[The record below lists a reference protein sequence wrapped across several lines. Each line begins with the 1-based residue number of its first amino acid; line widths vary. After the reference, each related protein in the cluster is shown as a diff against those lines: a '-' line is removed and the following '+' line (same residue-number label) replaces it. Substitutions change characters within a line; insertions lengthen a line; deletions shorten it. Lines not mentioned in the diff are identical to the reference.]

1 MQQHFRR
8 GSENAALPP
17 ATPRTPVQAFPELMT
32 KCHIGIKIQPFCMT
46 ATASPSGRFRQ
57 LKQGRR
63 VENYQLSELWKTA
76 FAPQDDGLDRQRNR
90 LIEAFTEFR
99 KNVATLVSHIHK
111 DMPSLTVH
119 DITHIDALWLT
130 ASEITGPDY
139 PLNPAEAFVLG
150 GAFLLHDA
158 AHCVAAYPGG
168 VEEIVSLPE
177 WAVYC
182 NTLKID
188 PATLQRGSPEFQ
200 KVLFEVL
207 RALHPKQARS
217 LAHKSW
223 TIAGDDSA
231 LFLLPNAELR
241 RAYGDVIGL
250 VAESHWHHPH
260 QLELLHPQKITP
272 AACLQPA
279 LWTVDVLKLALILR
293 TADAA
298 HIDAQRAPRFLQA
311 LTRPTG
317 LSLEHWR
324 FQSRLNSVKRDAD
337 PQRKELC
344 LSGSPFPLEEQ
355 TAWWLAFDAAKMID
369 SELRASERLQLD
381 YNRPLFAVRS
391 VAHLHSTESFAV
403 NVPTTGWHPI
413 DTSLKISNISKIVE
427 QFGGQRL
434 YGDDPSAA
442 LRELIQNA
450 RDAVN
455 ACRSLGGLGEEEGEI
470 EVCVQSTAEGDWLHV
485 TDTGIGMSRYV
496 LTEVLLDFGKSLWKS
511 AELRGEWQRLI
522 TSDFEAVGRFGIGFF
537 SVFMLGSRILLTTRR
552 YEVKD
557 NESCQWVLDFA
568 NDHHARPTLRAPH
581 EDERL
586 HRHGTRVS
594 VLLRSGEL
602 KRLLTSKINYNKS
615 VTLTLADKCASLA
628 PSLDIHLYCKFQG
641 SRTRAVRANDWLELD
656 EITLLSRVNPGLV
669 DVSPCIENY
678 TPLKFIKNTAGEII
692 GRIGLDL
699 SPYYRPDGLTSAGVY
714 RGILTGTIPGLLGIL
729 NTFQQD
735 DLARNTATPALTAQ
749 EFHKWV
755 NDHIDEYSSLST
767 LDLEQFAILARLG
780 VDKEK
785 IKIGA
790 VSGSDI
796 SYVDFL
802 TLCAKT
808 ETIALHVGRID
819 PEDHDDVSAKKFYE
833 KYIPQDF
840 VIETEGALPVHWLD
854 LSELSEPRQPRSTVE
869 IIEYAIT
876 QSWGKFTASK
886 NEKYKVA
893 TVFGHDIIRNCIVY
907 RKK

>member
-1 MQQHFRR
+1 M
-8 GSENAALPP
+8 
-17 ATPRTPVQAFPELMT
+17 
-32 KCHIGIKIQPFCMT
+32 
-46 ATASPSGRFRQ
+46 
-57 LKQGRR
+57 
-63 VENYQLSELWKTA
+63 ENYQLSELWKTA

-99 KNVATLVSHIHK
+99 NNVATLVSHIHK

-182 NTLKID
+182 STLKID

-207 RALHPKQARS
+207 RALHPKQARN

-355 TAWWLAFDAAKMID
+355 SAWWLAFDAAKMID
-369 SELRASERLQLD
+369 SELRASERLLLD

-511 AELRGEWQRLI
+511 EELMGEWERLI
-522 TSDFEAVGRFGIGFF
+522 SCDFEAVGRFGIGFF
-537 SVFMLGSRILLTTRR
+537 AVFMLGARVILTTRR
-552 YEVKD
+552 YEPKE
-557 NESCQWVLDFA
+557 NERSQWVLDFTRK
-568 NDHHARPTLRAPH
+568 HQSRPTLRAPT
-581 EDERL
+581 ELEALR
-586 HRHGTRVS
+586 RHGTRVS
-594 VLLRSGEL
+594 VLLHPGKLST
-602 KRLLTSKINYNKS
+602 LLTTSTGYRESLSIS
-615 VTLTLADKCASLA
+615 LVEKCASLA
-628 PSLDIHLYCKFQG
+628 PALDINCYCKNG
-641 SRTRAVRANDWLELD
+641 NIRVKAIRANDWLEMDDL
-656 EITLLSRVNPGLV
+656 TLLKRINPGMV
-669 DVSPCIENY
+669 DATSYPKNV
-678 TPLKFIKNTAGEII
+678 TPLQLIKNSLGETI

-699 SPYYRPDGLTSAGVY
+699 TDSFRAQDRLSAGVH
-714 RGILTGTIPGLLGIL
+714 RGVLTGSISGIIGILKS
-729 NTFQQD
+729 QAQE
-735 DLARNTATPALTAQ
+735 DLARKTSFPDLTAE
-749 EFHKWV
+749 EFDKWLCT
-755 NDHIDEYSSLST
+755 HIETHLPCSAFN
-767 LDLEQFAILARLG
+767 LEQYAALARLG
-780 VDKEK
+780 VKKEVL
-785 IKIGA
+785 KIGLINNEEITY
-790 VSGSDI
+790 D
-796 SYVDFL
+796 DFVA
-802 TLCAKT
+802 LCSTT
-808 ETIALHVGRID
+808 ETIAVHLGTIYPADEDNVTANAFYNSYV
-819 PEDHDDVSAKKFYE
+819 PE
-833 KYIPQDF
+833 DF
-840 VIETEGALPVHWLD
+840 VIEAQSAPYLLWLN
-854 LSELSEPRQPRSTVE
+854 LLEPGRSSPTNSIGGIIEQAITQVWGSYELSEE
-869 IIEYAIT
+869 ED
-876 QSWGKFTASK
+876 
-886 NEKYKVA
+886 YKVA
-893 TVFGHDIIRNCIVY
+893 SVLGHDIIRECRVY
-907 RKK
+907 RKG

>member
-1 MQQHFRR
+1 M
-8 GSENAALPP
+8 
-17 ATPRTPVQAFPELMT
+17 
-32 KCHIGIKIQPFCMT
+32 
-46 ATASPSGRFRQ
+46 
-57 LKQGRR
+57 
-63 VENYQLSELWKTA
+63 ENYQLSELWKTA

-99 KNVATLVSHIHK
+99 NNVATLVSHIHK

-168 VEEIVSLPE
+168 VEKIVSLPE

-182 NTLKID
+182 STLKID

-355 TAWWLAFDAAKMID
+355 SAWWLAFDAAKMID

-511 AELRGEWQRLI
+511 EELMGEWERLI
-522 TSDFEAVGRFGIGFF
+522 RTDFEAVGRFGIGFF
-537 SVFMLGSRILLTTRR
+537 AVFMLGSRVMVNTRR
-552 YEVKD
+552 YETQEND
-557 NESCQWVLDFA
+557 DPQWILEFA
-568 NDHHARPTLRAPH
+568 NNHAARPTLRVPS
-581 EDERL
+581 ENEKLR
-586 HRHGTRVS
+586 RHGTRVS
-594 VLLRSGEL
+594 VLLDAGKLEQ
-602 KRLLTSKINYNKS
+602 LLTVSVSYNETS
-615 VTLTLADKCASLA
+615 PITLQERCASLA
-628 PSLDIHLYCKFQG
+628 PAIDINLFSNTEGRKVK
-641 SRTRAVRANDWLELD
+641 AVQANDWLKVDDLSLLKRISPGRITEDSYPKDITQLKPITD
-656 EITLLSRVNPGLV
+656 E
-669 DVSPCIENY
+669 
-678 TPLKFIKNTAGEII
+678 KNRIV
-692 GRIGLDL
+692 GRIGINL
-699 SPYYRPDGLTSAGVY
+699 SRFYQLNEISASGIYKGIVTGSFSGIV
-714 RGILTGTIPGLLGIL
+714 GILSTT
-729 NTFQQD
+729 QQE
-735 DLARNTATPALTAQ
+735 DLARRGAALELSAQAFRAWITANADDFLALHQWDLGQYATLALMG
-749 EFHKWV
+749 
-755 NDHIDEYSSLST
+755 ID
-767 LDLEQFAILARLG
+767 
-780 VDKEK
+780 KHK
-785 IKIGA
+785 IKIGLVKGEPVTYQQFVEGCA
-790 VSGSDI
+790 SIDTVAIHSSYI
-796 SYVDFL
+796 S
-802 TLCAKT
+802 
-808 ETIALHVGRID
+808 
-819 PEDHDDVSAKKFYE
+819 PEEEDDVTAKDFYKYGQYEGFVVETVSERSLHFLRQLKSASSVASNSIDDIIRQGISQAWGTYTFSEEE
-833 KYIPQDF
+833 KI
-840 VIETEGALPVHWLD
+840 
-854 LSELSEPRQPRSTVE
+854 
-869 IIEYAIT
+869 
-876 QSWGKFTASK
+876 
-886 NEKYKVA
+886 KVA
-893 TVFGHDIIRNCIVY
+893 TVKEHAIIRECDVY
-907 RKK
+907 RKA

>member
-1 MQQHFRR
+1 M
-8 GSENAALPP
+8 
-17 ATPRTPVQAFPELMT
+17 
-32 KCHIGIKIQPFCMT
+32 
-46 ATASPSGRFRQ
+46 
-57 LKQGRR
+57 
-63 VENYQLSELWKTA
+63 ENYQLSELWKTA

-182 NTLKID
+182 STLKID

-355 TAWWLAFDAAKMID
+355 SAWWLAFDAAKMID

-511 AELRGEWQRLI
+511 EELMGEWERLI
-522 TSDFEAVGRFGIGFF
+522 RTDFEAVGRFGIGFF
-537 SVFMLGSRILLTTRR
+537 AVFMLGSRVMVSTRR
-552 YEVKD
+552 YETQE
-557 NESCQWVLDFA
+557 NENPQWVLEFA
-568 NDHHARPTLRAPH
+568 NNHAARPTLRVPS
-581 EDERL
+581 ENEKLR
-586 HRHGTRVS
+586 RHGTRVS
-594 VLLRSGEL
+594 VLLDAGKLEKLLAVSGPFHN
-602 KRLLTSKINYNKS
+602 TTAI
-615 VTLTLADKCASLA
+615 TLQEKCASLA
-628 PSLDIHLYCKFQG
+628 PAIDVNLYSNSNNLRVK
-641 SRTRAVRANDWLELD
+641 AVQANDWLKVDDLS
-656 EITLLSRVNPGLV
+656 LLKRVNPGQITDELYPK
-669 DVSPCIENY
+669 DI
-678 TPLKFIKNTAGEII
+678 TPLHII
-692 GRIGLDL
+692 TNEENQIAGRIGINMAR
-699 SPYYRPDGLTSAGVY
+699 YYLANEFKASGVY
-714 RGILTGTIPGLLGIL
+714 KGIFTGPLSGIVGIV
-729 NTFQQD
+729 NTAQQE
-735 DLARNTATPALTAQ
+735 DLARQRASPELTAQ
-749 EFHKWV
+749 AFRSWITVHSDSFVAMREW
-755 NDHIDEYSSLST
+755 ELT
-767 LDLEQFAILARLG
+767 QFATLALLG
-780 VDKEK
+780 VDKHK
-785 IKIGA
+785 LKIGLVQGEA
-790 VSGSDI
+790 ITHQELVA
-796 SYVDFL
+796 
-802 TLCAKT
+802 LCEST
-808 ETIALHVGRID
+808 ETIAIHSDYISPD
-819 PEDHDDVSAKKFYE
+819 EDDDVTAKDFYNHFEYEEHVVEVFSARTIYFLKQLKSPESISPNSTKDIIKSAVSQAWGDYTLAEDEKF
-833 KYIPQDF
+833 
-840 VIETEGALPVHWLD
+840 
-854 LSELSEPRQPRSTVE
+854 
-869 IIEYAIT
+869 
-876 QSWGKFTASK
+876 
-886 NEKYKVA
+886 KVA
-893 TVFGHDIIRNCIVY
+893 TVLGHDIIRECDVY
-907 RKK
+907 RKA